1 MEMIYRLEDK
11 ANRPIIKLD
20 QLFPG
25 CTALLDTG
33 AIIPVWTKDVKL
45 LQSLGAH
52 FYKQNVEFAGFGGKT
67 KGDLY
72 KITLYLDKIIFP
84 DLPIIVHNND
94 NIPGYFIFSATMFKN
109 MIYTID
115 DITKQFIVVYPD
127 NQVCQHIKIIDSN
140 GKISVLVN
148 Q

>member
-1 MEMIYRLEDK
+1 MEIIYRLEDK
-11 ANRPIIKLD
+11 TNRPIIKLD
-20 QLFPG
+20 KVFPG

-45 LQSLGAH
+45 LQKLGAH
-52 FYKQNVEFAGFGGKT
+52 LEKQNVEFSGFGGKT

-72 KITLYLDKIIFP
+72 KIDLTLDKIVFP
-84 DLPIIVHNND
+84 GLPIVMHNDN
-94 NIPGYFIFSATMFKN
+94 NIPGYFIFSATMFNN

-115 DITKQFIVVYPD
+115 DITKKFIVTLPD
-127 NQVCQHIKIIDSN
+127 NQICHNIRVIDSN